1 MHLIMR
7 AKTLGLS
14 LLLSIALSGC
24 CTTNPCTPVTPDPY
38 ESYNRKIFCF
48 NQKVD
53 CYFYRPIAILY
64 KKIVPCPLVKGINNI
79 FNNLNEITTIP
90 NDILQGNLYFT
101 LADTTRFIINS
112 TLGIGGL
119 IDVASCGGLPPH
131 VEDTGLTFAKWGYRC
146 TSYFVLPFLGP
157 CTVRDMFGLPFDY
170 GVFTLYP
177 VVNIYPFLPVLPNS
191 VRYSMLGLYALD
203 RRTQLLD
210 ADELLNQSLDPY
222 IFLRDAYLQRRHF
235 LIKTN
240 DDCCNNINI
249 QNENTPIAG
258 SSEKDDI
265 YVADGATGSDID
277 KDDIYVP
284 AGDTSTATA
293 IDKDDIYVPADETT
307 VKADKKKTTAKN
319 DADKDDIY
327 VLADADAK
335 EGKK

>member
-1 MHLIMR
+1 MQFKTR
-7 AKTLGLS
+7 AKAIGLS
-14 LLLSIALSGC
+14 LLLSITLTGC
-24 CTTNPCTPVTPDPY
+24 CTTNACAPVTPDPY

-53 CYFYRPIAILY
+53 CYFYKPIAELY
-64 KKIVPCPLVKGINNI
+64 RKIVPCPLVKGINNV
-79 FNNLNEITTIP
+79 FNNLGEITTIP

-119 IDVASCGGLPPH
+119 FDIASCGGLPPH
-131 VEDTGLTFAKWGYRC
+131 AEDTGLTFAKWGYRC
-146 TSYFVLPFLGP
+146 TTYFILPFLGP

-177 VVNIYPFLPVLPNS
+177 VVNIYPFLPVLTPE

-210 ADELLNQSLDPY
+210 ADPLIQQSLDPY
-222 IFLRDAYLQRRHF
+222 VFMRDAYLQRRHF

-249 QNENTPIAG
+249 QNENAPIA
-258 SSEKDDI
+258 SSVEKDDI
-265 YVADGATGSDID
+265 YVADGSAGSGTDNDDIYVPADTSSSSAGID
-277 KDDIYVP
+277 KDDIYVSAD
-284 AGDTSTATA
+284 AGASKETKTTKTSN
-293 IDKDDIYVPADETT
+293 KDDIYVPAT
-307 VKADKKKTTAKN
+307 ADTKDPKK
-319 DADKDDIY
+319 
-327 VLADADAK
+327 
-335 EGKK
+335 EEKK